1 MDKVGF
7 IGLGVMGYP
16 MSSHISKSGF
26 QTYIFN
32 RTSSISSKW
41 KDSFHGS
48 ICTSPKEVTKYVDF
62 LCLCVSKDED
72 VKEVL
77 CGKDGAIEGIKP
89 GTTIID
95 HTTTSASLARE
106 MHEIFEEINCHYLD
120 APVSGGQAGAENG
133 SLTIMAGG
141 NEEAYKRSKKVLS
154 TYSKFSKYMGD
165 AGNGQL
171 TKMVN
176 QIAIASLIQGLAE
189 SVNFSEEV
197 GLDSKDV
204 LQVISKGAAQSWQ
217 MDNRWETMARDEF
230 DFGFAVDLMRK
241 DLDIVESEAK
251 KLNVNI
257 ETTKLINNFYKEL
270 QKMGGGGWDTSSLV
284 KRIRKKI

>member
-32 RTSSISSKW
+32 RTPYTSSKW

-89 GTTIID
+89 GTIIID

-106 MHEIFEEINCHYLD
+106 MHKIFEEISCHYLD

-141 NEEAYKRSKKVLS
+141 NKEAYKRSKKVFS
-154 TYSKFSKYMGD
+154 TYSKFSKYMGE

-189 SVNFSEEV
+189 SVNFSEES

-217 MDNRWETMARDEF
+217 MDNRWETMTRNEF

-284 KRIRKKI
+284 KRIRKKT

>member
-26 QTYIFN
+26 QTHIFN
-32 RTSSISSKW
+32 RTSKISNNWNNSC
-41 KDSFHGS
+41 HGS
-48 ICTSPKEVTKYVDF
+48 ICASPKEVAKHVDF

-77 CGKDGAIEGIKP
+77 CGKDGVIEAIKP
-89 GTTIID
+89 GTIIID

-106 MHEIFEEINCHYLD
+106 MHKIFEKINCHYLD

-133 SLTIMAGG
+133 SLTIMVGG

-154 TYSKFSKYMGD
+154 TYSKFSKYMGKT
-165 AGNGQL
+165 GNGQL

-189 SVNFSEEV
+189 SVNFSEES
-197 GLDSKDV
+197 GLEPKDV

-217 MDNRWETMARDEF
+217 MDNRWETMTRNEF

-241 DLDIVESEAK
+241 DLDIVESEAI

-284 KRIRKKI
+284 KRIRKKT

>member
-26 QTYIFN
+26 QTHIFN
-32 RTSSISSKW
+32 RTSKISNNWNNSC
-41 KDSFHGS
+41 HGS
-48 ICTSPKEVTKYVDF
+48 ICASPKEVAKHVDF
-62 LCLCVSKDED
+62 LCLCVSKDKD

-77 CGKDGAIEGIKP
+77 CGKDGAIETIKP
-89 GTTIID
+89 GTIIID
-95 HTTTSASLARE
+95 HTTTSASLSRE
-106 MHEIFEEINCHYLD
+106 MHKIFEKINCHYLD

-133 SLTIMAGG
+133 SLTIMVGG

-154 TYSKFSKYMGD
+154 TYSKFSKYMGKT
-165 AGNGQL
+165 GNGQL

-189 SVNFSEEV
+189 SVNFSEES
-197 GLDSKDV
+197 GLEPKDV

-217 MDNRWETMARDEF
+217 MDNRWETMTKDEF

-241 DLDIVESEAK
+241 DLDIVESEAA
-251 KLNVNI
+251 KLDVNI
-257 ETTKLINNFYKEL
+257 ETTKLINNFYREL
-270 QKMGGGGWDTSSLV
+270 QEMGGGDWDTSSLV
-284 KRIRKKI
+284 KRIRKKT

>member
-7 IGLGVMGYP
+7 VGLGVMGYP
-16 MSSHISKSGF
+16 MSSYISKSGF

-32 RTSSISSKW
+32 RTFNISNKW

-48 ICTSPKEVTKYVDF
+48 ICTSPKELAKHVDF

-77 CGKDGAIEGIKP
+77 CGKDGAIEGIEP
-89 GTTIID
+89 GTIIID
-95 HTTTSASLARE
+95 HTTTSASLSRE
-106 MHEIFEEINCHYLD
+106 MYKIFDEINCHYLD

-133 SLTIMAGG
+133 SLTIMVGG
-141 NEEAYKRSKKVLS
+141 KEEAYKRSKKVLS
-154 TYSKFSKYMGD
+154 TYSKFSKYMGET
-165 AGNGQL
+165 GNGQL

-189 SVNFSEEV
+189 SLNFSEKS
-197 GLDSKDV
+197 GLESKDV

-217 MDNRWETMARDEF
+217 MDNRWGTMAKDEF
-230 DFGFAVDLMRK
+230 NFGFAVDLMRK
-241 DLDIVESEAK
+241 DLDIVENEAK

-270 QKMGGGGWDTSSLV
+270 QEMGGGNWDTSSLI
-284 KRIRKKI
+284 KRIRKKT

>member
-154 TYSKFSKYMGD
+154 TYSKFSKYMGE

>member
-1 MDKVGF
+1 
-7 IGLGVMGYP
+7 

-154 TYSKFSKYMGD
+154 TYSKFSKYMGE

>member
-1 MDKVGF
+1 MDRVGF

-26 QTYIFN
+26 ETYIFN
-32 RTSSISSKW
+32 RTSNISNKW

-48 ICTSPKEVTKYVDF
+48 TCTSPKEVAKHVDF

-77 CGKDGAIEGIKP
+77 CGKDGAIKAIKP
-89 GTTIID
+89 GTIIID
-95 HTTTSASLARE
+95 HTTTSASQARE
-106 MHEIFEEINCHYLD
+106 MYRIFKEIGCHYLD
-120 APVSGGQAGAENG
+120 APVSGGQTGAENG
-133 SLTIMAGG
+133 SLTIMVGG
-141 NEEAYKRSKKVLS
+141 EEEAYKRSKKVLS
-154 TYSKFSKYMGD
+154 TYSKFSKYMGET
-165 AGNGQL
+165 GNGQL

-189 SVNFSEEV
+189 SLNFSEES
-197 GLDSKDV
+197 GLKSKDV

-217 MDNRWETMARDEF
+217 MDNRWESMARDEF
-230 DFGFAVDLMRK
+230 NFGFAVDLMRK
-241 DLDIVESEAK
+241 DLDIVENEAK
-251 KLNVNI
+251 KLDVNI

-284 KRIRKKI
+284 KRIRKTI

>member
-26 QTYIFN
+26 QTHIFN
-32 RTSSISSKW
+32 RTSNISSKW

-48 ICTSPKEVTKYVDF
+48 ICTSPKEVAKYVDF

-89 GTTIID
+89 GTIIID

-120 APVSGGQAGAENG
+120 APVSGGQAGAEIG

-141 NEEAYKRSKKVLS
+141 NEKAYKRSKKVLS
-154 TYSKFSKYMGD
+154 TYSKFSKYMGE

-189 SVNFSEEV
+189 SVNFSEES
-197 GLDSKDV
+197 GLDTKDV

-217 MDNRWETMARDEF
+217 MDNRWETMTRDEF
-230 DFGFAVDLMRK
+230 NFGFAVDLMRK

-284 KRIRKKI
+284 KRIRKKT

>member
-1 MDKVGF
+1 MDRVGF

-16 MSSHISKSGF
+16 MSSHISNSGF

-32 RTSSISSKW
+32 RTSKISDQWNNSY
-41 KDSFHGS
+41 HGS
-48 ICTSPKEVTKYVDF
+48 ICRSPKEVAKYVDF

-77 CGKDGAIEGIKP
+77 CGKDGAIEAIKP
-89 GTTIID
+89 GTIIID

-106 MHEIFEEINCHYLD
+106 MHKIFEEIDCHYLD
-120 APVSGGQAGAENG
+120 APVSGGQAGAGNG
-133 SLTIMAGG
+133 SLTVMVGG
-141 NEEAYKRSKKVLS
+141 NKEAYKRSKKVLS
-154 TYSKFSKYMGD
+154 TYSKFSKYMGQT
-165 AGNGQL
+165 GNGQL

-189 SVNFSEEV
+189 SVNFSEEA

-217 MDNRWETMARDEF
+217 MDNRWETMVRDEF
-230 DFGFAVDLMRK
+230 NFGFAVDLMRK
-241 DLDIVESEAK
+241 DLDIVESEAA
-251 KLNVNI
+251 KLDVNI

-270 QKMGGGGWDTSSLV
+270 QKTGGGNWDTSSLV
-284 KRIRKKI
+284 KRIRKRT

>member
-32 RTSSISSKW
+32 RTPYTSSKW

-89 GTTIID
+89 GTIIID

-106 MHEIFEEINCHYLD
+106 MHKIFEEISCHYLD

-154 TYSKFSKYMGD
+154 TYSKFSKYMGE

-189 SVNFSEEV
+189 SVNFSEES

-217 MDNRWETMARDEF
+217 MDNRWETMTRNEF

-284 KRIRKKI
+284 KRIRKKT

>member
-26 QTYIFN
+26 QTHIFN
-32 RTSSISSKW
+32 RTSKISNNWNNSC
-41 KDSFHGS
+41 HGS
-48 ICTSPKEVTKYVDF
+48 ICASPKEVAKHVDF

-77 CGKDGAIEGIKP
+77 CGKDGVIEAIKP
-89 GTTIID
+89 GTIIID

-106 MHEIFEEINCHYLD
+106 MHKIFEKINCHYLD

-133 SLTIMAGG
+133 SLTIMVGG

-154 TYSKFSKYMGD
+154 TYSKFSKYMGKT
-165 AGNGQL
+165 GNGQL

-176 QIAIASLIQGLAE
+176 QIAIATLIQGLAE
-189 SVNFSEEV
+189 SLNFSEES
-197 GLDSKDV
+197 GLESKDV

-217 MDNRWETMARDEF
+217 MDNRWETMSKDEF
-230 DFGFAVDLMRK
+230 NFGFAVDLMRK
-241 DLDIVESEAK
+241 DLDIVENEAK

-284 KRIRKKI
+284 KRIRKKT